1 MKKRPLP
8 LSKVYT
14 LLGSGPV
21 IMVTTSMN
29 GRANV
34 MTAAWH
40 TMIDFAPPIVG
51 CVIGDQSLT
60 YDILR
65 KTKECVINVPTV
77 GLAKQ
82 TVGCGSTSGRKTDK
96 FRKYRLTPVK
106 ASRVSAP
113 LIKEC
118 YAAFE
123 CRVKDASLAEKYNLF
138 ILEVLKAWIDPSV
151 KHPETIH
158 HLGKDRF
165 MVAGRTI
172 SVKPKTP

>member
-21 IMVTTSMN
+21 IMVTTSRN

-51 CVIGDQSLT
+51 VVIGEGSLT
-60 YDILR
+60 FDMLR
-65 KTKECVINVPTV
+65 KTHECVINVPTV
-77 GLAKQ
+77 DCAEQ
-82 TVGCGSTSGRKTDK
+82 AVCCGSTTGRKTDK
-96 FRKYRLTPVK
+96 FEKYRLTPVK

-123 CRVKDASLAEKYNLF
+123 CRVKDQSLAKKYNLF
-138 ILEVLKAWIDPSV
+138 ILEVLKAWVDPSV

-172 SVKPKTP
+172 SVKPETQ